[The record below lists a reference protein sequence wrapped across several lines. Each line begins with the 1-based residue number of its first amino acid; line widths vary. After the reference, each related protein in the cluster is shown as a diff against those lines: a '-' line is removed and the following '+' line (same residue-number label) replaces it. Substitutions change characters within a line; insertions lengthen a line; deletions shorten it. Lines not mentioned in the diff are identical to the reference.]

1 MVLGGTGF
9 PRTVCQNVKGNYS
22 VPLFPFNDL
31 TLSNTVYIEKLAP
44 LITNYI
50 YIISEPKERAVK
62 TVL

>member
-1 MVLGGTGF
+1 M
-9 PRTVCQNVKGNYS
+9 
-22 VPLFPFNDL
+22 PLFPFNDL

-50 YIISEPKERAVK
+50 YIISEPKESAVK